1 MEFLIFS
8 ICFGVGFVFTIVS
21 AILGHEF
28 GGHDMH
34 VDVHVHAD
42 VGHAHAGGH
51 HAGSEAGQSDMPGLS
66 LFSPTVIA
74 SFLTGVGGFGMVLAK
89 IDATKP
95 LWISL
100 PLSVI
105 GGVLIAAA
113 VFFIF
118 NAIFKLIQGS
128 SESHVAAL
136 IGKSATIITPIPAGG
151 VGEIAYVQG
160 GTRYT
165 APARTSAEEPLPQGK
180 TVYIVRIDGTQFYV
194 ATV

>member
-28 GGHDMH
+28 GGHDVH
-34 VDVHVHAD
+34 VDVQVHAD

-51 HAGSEAGQSDMPGLS
+51 AEETGSGGMPGLS
-66 LFSPTVIA
+66 FLSPTVIA
-74 SFLTGVGGFGMVLAK
+74 SFLTGVGGFGMVLAR

-100 PLSVI
+100 PLSVL
-105 GGVLIAAA
+105 GGLLIAAA

-118 NAIFKLIQGS
+118 NAIFKLVQGS
-128 SESHVAAL
+128 SESRVASL
-136 IGKSATIITPIPAGG
+136 IGKSATIISPIPAGG

>member
-1 MEFLIFS
+1 MEFLIYS

-28 GGHDMH
+28 GGHDVH

-51 HAGSEAGQSDMPGLS
+51 AEETGSSMPGLS

-100 PLSVI
+100 PLSVF
-105 GGVLIAAA
+105 GGLLIAAA

-180 TVYIVRIDGTQFYV
+180 TVYIVRIDGAQFYV
-194 ATV
+194 TTV

>member
-8 ICFGVGFVFTIVS
+8 ICFGVGFVFTIIS

-28 GGHDMH
+28 GGHVDM
-34 VDVHVHAD
+34 HVHAD
-42 VGHAHAGGH
+42 VGHAHTGC
-51 HAGSEAGQSDMPGLS
+51 HAEDTGSSSMPGLS
-66 LFSPTVIA
+66 FLSPTVIA

-105 GGVLIAAA
+105 GGLLIAAA
-113 VFFIF
+113 VFFVF

-128 SESHVAAL
+128 SESHVASL

>member
-1 MEFLIFS
+1 MEFLIYS

-21 AILGHEF
+21 AIFGHEF
-28 GGHDMH
+28 GGHD
-34 VDVHVHAD
+34 VHVD
-42 VGHAHAGGH
+42 VGHAHTGGH
-51 HAGSEAGQSDMPGLS
+51 AATETGQGGMPGLS
-66 LFSPTVIA
+66 LLSPTVIA
-74 SFLTGVGGFGMVLAK
+74 SFVTAMGGFGMILAR

-105 GGVLIAAA
+105 GGLLIAAA
-113 VFFIF
+113 VFFLF
-118 NAIFKLIQGS
+118 NAIFKLVQGS
-128 SESHVAAL
+128 SESCVASL

-194 ATV
+194 ATI